1 MEKLALKGAM
11 LCAHECLSAATLH
24 RLAQWAR
31 KLDFIII
38 NGQEL
43 TADELE
49 HLAQESERSG
59 EPVCFPDVPECRLS
73 GDSEER
79 G

>member
-1 MEKLALKGAM
+1 MAKMTLKGTM
-11 LCAHECLSAATLH
+11 LCAHECLPAATLR

-49 HLAQESERSG
+49 HLAQESEHTG
-59 EPVCFPDVPECRLS
+59 EPICFPDVFECRPS

-79 G
+79 L